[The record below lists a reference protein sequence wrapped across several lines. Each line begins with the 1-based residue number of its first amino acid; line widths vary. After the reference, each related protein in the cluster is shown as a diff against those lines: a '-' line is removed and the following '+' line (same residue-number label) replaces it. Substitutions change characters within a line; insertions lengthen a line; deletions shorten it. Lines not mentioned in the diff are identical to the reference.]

1 MPPVDARDDVVEAA
15 AGTLGALLALVTTYP
30 LITLNTRQHV
40 TRRRER
46 DGDDGDDAPS
56 TSSLSSMY
64 DGIEPALVGTACSQ
78 AVYNY
83 WYSRAN
89 GTYRA
94 RRGRDATGAA
104 SLAIASFAGCV
115 NVLMTLPIWTI
126 VTKMQADVRRREN
139 DRDDGE
145 EAASVERDVDAET
158 AAAKLRSATSE
169 GGKKNGD
176 QNGSGKKKRSFFD
189 IAREVVRDG
198 GVCGLWQGLTPSL
211 VMVANPALQYAF
223 YETVAKWRLKRDR
236 KTTLS
241 APEIFVFGACAK
253 FGATM
258 SNLPLDGRQVSSP
271 SRLQR
276 HGGRPHALPRHG
288 ARRPTHGGRGR
299 FGRLLQGHRNQAHT
313 DHPSRRVDVHR
324 EGEARRERLRR
335 ASRPRLAD
343 LQCTVRCSIT
353 RKT

>member
-1 MPPVDARDDVVEAA
+1 M
-15 AGTLGALLALVTTYP
+15 
-30 LITLNTRQHV
+30 
-40 TRRRER
+40 
-46 DGDDGDDAPS
+46 
-56 TSSLSSMY
+56 
-64 DGIEPALVGTACSQ
+64 
-78 AVYNY
+78 
-83 WYSRAN
+83 
-89 GTYRA
+89 
-94 RRGRDATGAA
+94 
-104 SLAIASFAGCV
+104 AIASFAGCV

-258 SNLPLDGRQVSSP
+258 LTYPLMVVK
-271 SRLQR
+271 SRLQVVSKDMADDR
-276 HGGRPHALPRHG
+276 MRYRGTAHAVRCMAAEEGLG
-288 ARRPTHGGRGR
+288 VFYKGIETKLTQTILAAALMFTVKEKLAESVYAARRA
-299 FGRLLQGHRNQAHT
+299 L
-313 DHPSRRVDVHR
+313 V
-324 EGEARRERLRR
+324 
-335 ASRPRLAD
+335 
-343 LQCTVRCSIT
+343 
-353 RKT
+353 

>member
-1 MPPVDARDDVVEAA
+1 
-15 AGTLGALLALVTTYP
+15 VTTYP

-40 TRRRER
+40 ARRGERE
-46 DGDDGDDAPS
+46 DDGARDAAR
-56 TSSLSSMY
+56 TSARTSVY

-83 WYSRAN
+83 WYARAN

-126 VTKMQADVRRREN
+126 VTKMQADVRRR
-139 DRDDGE
+139 DDAGDDE
-145 EAASVERDVDAET
+145 DAATTAEGDVDAAT
-158 AAAKLRSATSE
+158 AAAKARARTDADA
-169 GGKKNGD
+169 KKNA
-176 QNGSGKKKRSFFD
+176 SSKAKRSFFD
-189 IAREVVRDG
+189 VAREVVRDG

-236 KTTLS
+236 KTTLT

-253 FGATM
+253 FGATV
-258 SNLPLDGRQVSSP
+258 LTYPLMVVK
-271 SRLQR
+271 SRLQVVSKDMADER
-276 HGGRPHALPRHG
+276 MRYRGTAHAVRRMAAEEGLG
-288 ARRPTHGGRGR
+288 VFYKGIETKLTQTILAAALMFTVKEKLAESVYAARRA
-299 FGRLLQGHRNQAHT
+299 L
-313 DHPSRRVDVHR
+313 V
-324 EGEARRERLRR
+324 
-335 ASRPRLAD
+335 
-343 LQCTVRCSIT
+343 
-353 RKT
+353 

>member
-158 AAAKLRSATSE
+158 EAAKLRSATSE

-211 VMVANPALQYAF
+211 VMVANPA
-223 YETVAKWRLKRDR
+223 
-236 KTTLS
+236 
-241 APEIFVFGACAK
+241 
-253 FGATM
+253 
-258 SNLPLDGRQVSSP
+258 
-271 SRLQR
+271 
-276 HGGRPHALPRHG
+276 
-288 ARRPTHGGRGR
+288 
-299 FGRLLQGHRNQAHT
+299 
-313 DHPSRRVDVHR
+313 
-324 EGEARRERLRR
+324 
-335 ASRPRLAD
+335 
-343 LQCTVRCSIT
+343 
-353 RKT
+353 

>member
-253 FGATM
+253 FGAAMLTY
-258 SNLPLDGRQVSSP
+258 PLMVVK
-271 SRLQR
+271 SRLQVVSKDMADDR
-276 HGGRPHALPRHG
+276 MRYRGTAHAVRCMAAEEGLG
-288 ARRPTHGGRGR
+288 VFYKGIETKLTQTILAAALMFTVKEKLAESVYAARRV
-299 FGRLLQGHRNQAHT
+299 L
-313 DHPSRRVDVHR
+313 V
-324 EGEARRERLRR
+324 
-335 ASRPRLAD
+335 
-343 LQCTVRCSIT
+343 
-353 RKT
+353 

>member
-1 MPPVDARDDVVEAA
+1 
-15 AGTLGALLALVTTYP
+15 
-30 LITLNTRQHV
+30 
-40 TRRRER
+40 
-46 DGDDGDDAPS
+46 
-56 TSSLSSMY
+56 
-64 DGIEPALVGTACSQ
+64 
-78 AVYNY
+78 
-83 WYSRAN
+83 
-89 GTYRA
+89 
-94 RRGRDATGAA
+94 
-104 SLAIASFAGCV
+104 
-115 NVLMTLPIWTI
+115 MTLPIWTI

-258 SNLPLDGRQVSSP
+258 LTYPLMVVK
-271 SRLQR
+271 SRLQVVSKDMADDR
-276 HGGRPHALPRHG
+276 MRYRGTAHAVRCMAAEEGLG
-288 ARRPTHGGRGR
+288 VFYKGIETKLTQTILAAALMFTVKEKLAESVYAARRV
-299 FGRLLQGHRNQAHT
+299 L
-313 DHPSRRVDVHR
+313 V
-324 EGEARRERLRR
+324 
-335 ASRPRLAD
+335 
-343 LQCTVRCSIT
+343 
-353 RKT
+353 